1 MSIHTLGKC
10 DIVQPGRSLPTT
22 ASSIGEVH
30 AGRNGIGALVMGGDY
45 RGLGVVRSLGRRG
58 IPVWV
63 LHEDGQLL
71 ATLSRYAQ
79 RSLLWLPGDDAERVG
94 FLLDLASKNRLER
107 WVLIPTGDEGAALVA
122 RHHTELTER
131 YRLTTPPWDILRWAY
146 DKRLTYQLAD
156 ELQVSHPWTLYPTS
170 RGDLAEA
177 NCPFPVILKPA
188 FRNKFNRFT
197 AAKAWR
203 VDDRQTL
210 LARYDKACEFVDP
223 DVLMVQE
230 LIPGGGE
237 AQFSYAAVCQDGRS
251 LTSLVARRLRQF
263 PMDFGR
269 ASTCVE
275 TVDEPAVVEP
285 SVRMLE
291 AMKFTGVVEI
301 EFKHDTRDGQYKLLD
316 INPRVWGWH
325 SLGGRAGVDFS
336 YLLWLQAC
344 GAAVPDSRPQIGV
357 RWVRA
362 STDLRTVVLEIL
374 RGRLSVGEYS
384 RSLRGPRESA
394 IFSPDDPLPGLLE
407 VPLLAYLLG
416 RRAFCGGKIA

>member
-1 MSIHTLGKC
+1 MAALTRALTGQSHVVT
-10 DIVQPGRSLPTT
+10 PR
-22 ASSIGEVH
+22 
-30 AGRNGIGALVMGGDY
+30 GAVVMGGDY

-63 LHEDGQLL
+63 LHEDGQRL
-71 ATLSRYAQ
+71 ATLSRYAR
-79 RSLLWLPGDDAERVG
+79 RSLPWRPGDDAERVG
-94 FLLDLASKNRLER
+94 FLLGLASENRLDR
-107 WVLIPTGDEGAALVA
+107 WVLIPTGDESASLVA
-122 RHHTELTER
+122 RHHTELAER

-156 ELQVSHPWTLYPTS
+156 ELRVSHPWTLCPRS
-170 RGDLAEA
+170 RRDLADA
-177 NCPFPVILKPA
+177 DCPFPGILKPA
-188 FRNKFNRFT
+188 FRSKFNRFT

-203 VDDRQTL
+203 VNDRQSL
-210 LARYDKACEFVDP
+210 LARYDEACEFMDP
-223 DVLMVQE
+223 EVLMVQE
-230 LIPGGGE
+230 LIPGWGE
-237 AQFSYAAVCQDGRS
+237 AQFSYAAVCQDGRP
-251 LTSLVARRLRQF
+251 LAGLVARRLRQF

-275 TVDEPAVVEP
+275 TVDEPGVVEP

-291 AMKFTGVVEI
+291 AMKFTGIVEL
-301 EFKHDTRDGQYKLLD
+301 EFKRDPRDGQHKLLD
-316 INPRVWGWH
+316 INPRAWGWH

-344 GAAVPDSRPQIGV
+344 GAVVPESRPQVGV

-362 STDLRTVVLEIL
+362 STDLRTAAVELL
-374 RGRLSVGEYS
+374 RGRLSLGEYF

-407 VPLLAYLLG
+407 MPLLAYLLG
-416 RRAFCGGKIA
+416 RRAVCGGKIA

>member
-1 MSIHTLGKC
+1 MAALTCTVGKAHS
-10 DIVQPGRSLPTT
+10 VKP
-22 ASSIGEVH
+22 V
-30 AGRNGIGALVMGGDY
+30 GAVVMGGDY

-71 ATLSRYAQ
+71 ATLSRYA
-79 RSLLWLPGDDAERVG
+79 RRRLPWRPGDDAERVG
-94 FLLDLASKNRLER
+94 FLLDLASEHNLER

-122 RHHTELTER
+122 RHHAELAER
-131 YRLTTPPWDILRWAY
+131 YQLTTPPWDCLRWAY

-156 ELQVSHPWTLYPTS
+156 ELQVSHPWTLCPRS
-170 RGDLAEA
+170 RSELVEA

-203 VDDRQTL
+203 VDDRQSL
-210 LARYDKACEFVDP
+210 LARYDEACAFVDP
-223 DVLMVQE
+223 EVLRVQE
-230 LIPGGGE
+230 VIPGWGE
-237 AQFSYAAVCQDGRS
+237 AQFSYAAICQDGRS
-251 LTSLVARRLRQF
+251 VASLVARRLRQF

-269 ASTCVE
+269 ASTCVQ
-275 TVDEPAVVEP
+275 TVDEPAVIEP

-291 AMKFTGVVEI
+291 AMNFTGIVEI
-301 EFKHDTRDGQYKLLD
+301 EFKHDTRDGLHKLLD

-344 GAAVPDSRPQIGV
+344 GAAVPESRPQIGV
-357 RWVRA
+357 RWVRT
-362 STDLRTVVLEIL
+362 STDLRTVILEIF
-374 RGRLSVGEYS
+374 RGRLSLGEYA
-384 RSLRGPRESA
+384 RSLRSPRESA

-407 VPLLAYLLG
+407 LPLLAYLLG
-416 RRAFCGGKIA
+416 RRVFRGGKIA

>member
-1 MSIHTLGKC
+1 MSIHTIGESH
-10 DIVQPGRSLPTT
+10 IAQPGALSSKK
-22 ASSIGEVH
+22 ASPIGENPR
-30 AGRNGIGALVMGGDY
+30 GRNGIGAVVMGGDY

-63 LHEDGQLL
+63 LYEGGQLL
-71 ATLSRYAQ
+71 ATTSRYTR
-79 RSLLWLPGDDAERVG
+79 RSLPWLGEDDATRVG
-94 FLLDLASKNRLER
+94 FLSDLVSTYGLEG
-107 WVLIPTGDEGAALVA
+107 WVLLPTGDQAAALIA
-122 RHHTELTER
+122 QHHAELSR
-131 YRLTTPPWDILRWAY
+131 LFRLTTPPWNILRWAY

-156 ELQVSHPWTLYPTS
+156 EMQVSHPWTYYPS
-170 RGDLAEA
+170 GRRELAEVD
-177 NCPFPVILKPA
+177 CPFPVILKPA
-188 FRNKFNRFT
+188 FRREFNPLT

-203 VDDRQTL
+203 ADDRQSL
-210 LARYDKACEFVDP
+210 LARYDEACAFSDP
-223 DVLMVQE
+223 ELLMVQE

-237 AQFSYAAVCQDGRS
+237 AQFSYAALCQDGRS
-251 LTSLVARRLRQF
+251 LASLVARRLRQF

-275 TVDEPAVVEP
+275 TVDEPAVIDP
-285 SVRMLE
+285 SVRVLQ
-291 AMKFTGVVEI
+291 AMKFTGIVEI

-316 INPRVWGWH
+316 INPRPWGWH

-344 GAAVPDSRPQIGV
+344 GAALPEARSRIGV

-362 STDLRTVVLEIL
+362 STDLRTVTLEIL
-374 RGRLSVGEYS
+374 RGRLSLGEYA

-407 VPLLAYLLG
+407 LPLLVYLLG
-416 RRAFCGGKIA
+416 RRIFRGGKIA

>member
-1 MSIHTLGKC
+1 M
-10 DIVQPGRSLPTT
+10 T
-22 ASSIGEVH
+22 ALTCTVSEASRVKPV
-30 AGRNGIGALVMGGDY
+30 GAVVMGGDY

-71 ATLSRYAQ
+71 ATLSRYA
-79 RSLLWLPGDDAERVG
+79 RRRLAWRPGDDAERVG
-94 FLLDLASKNRLER
+94 FLLDAASKHNLKR
-107 WVLIPTGDEGAALVA
+107 WVLIPTGDENAALVA
-122 RHHTELTER
+122 RHHTELSER
-131 YRLTTPPWDILRWAY
+131 YQLTTPPWDILRWAY

-156 ELQVSHPWTLYPTS
+156 ELQVGHPWTLCPRS
-170 RGDLAEA
+170 RGELAEA
-177 NCPFPVILKPA
+177 NCSFPVILKPA

-203 VDDRQTL
+203 VDDRQSL
-210 LARYDKACEFVDP
+210 LARYDEACAFVDP
-223 DVLMVQE
+223 EVLMVQE
-230 LIPGGGE
+230 VIPGGGE
-237 AQFSYAAVCQDGRS
+237 AQFSYAAICQDGRR
-251 LTSLVARRLRQF
+251 LASLVARRLRQF

-285 SVRMLE
+285 SARMLE

-362 STDLRTVVLEIL
+362 STDLRTVALEIL
-374 RGRLSVGEYS
+374 RGRLSLSEYS
-384 RSLRGPRESA
+384 RSLRGPRASA
-394 IFSPDDPLPGLLE
+394 IFAADDPLPGLLE
-407 VPLLAYLLG
+407 LPLLAYLLG
-416 RRAFCGGKIA
+416 RRVFRGGKIA

>member
-1 MSIHTLGKC
+1 MAALT
-10 DIVQPGRSLPTT
+10 R
-22 ASSIGEVH
+22 AIGESRVAI
-30 AGRNGIGALVMGGDY
+30 AGGAVVMGGDY

-63 LHEDGQLL
+63 LHEGGQLL

-79 RSLLWLPGDDAERVG
+79 RNLRWPSGGDAERIG
-94 FLLDLASKNRLER
+94 FLLNLASNNGLQR
-107 WVLIPTGDEGAALVA
+107 WVLIPTGDESAALVA
-122 RHHTELTER
+122 RYHTELAER
-131 YRLTTPPWDILRWAY
+131 YRLTTPPWEILRWAY

-156 ELQVSHPWTLYPTS
+156 ELRISHPWTLYPRS
-170 RGDLAEA
+170 RRELAEA
-177 NCPFPVILKPA
+177 DCPFPVIFKPA
-188 FRNKFNRFT
+188 FRNAFNQFT

-203 VDDRQTL
+203 VDDRQSL
-210 LARYDKACEFVDP
+210 LAHYEKACAFVDP
-223 DVLMVQE
+223 EVLMVQE
-230 LIPGGGE
+230 VIPGSGE
-237 AQFSYAAVCQDGRS
+237 TQFSYAAICQDGRS
-251 LTSLVARRLRQF
+251 LASLVARRLRQF

-269 ASTCVE
+269 ASTCVQ
-275 TVDEPAVVEP
+275 TVDEPAVIEP

-291 AMKFTGVVEI
+291 AMKFTGIVEL

-316 INPRVWGWH
+316 INPRAWGWH

-344 GAAVPDSRPQIGV
+344 GAAIPESRPQIGV

-384 RSLRGPRESA
+384 RSLRGPRVSA
-394 IFSPDDPLPGLLE
+394 IFAADDPLPGLLE
-407 VPLLAYLLG
+407 LPLLAYLLG
-416 RRAFCGGKIA
+416 RRVFREGKIA